1 MPRICR
7 HRLITV
13 LFALCSLLF
22 MQLAV
27 AAYACPGIGAK
38 VAKVAEAAAMA
49 EAGMPFAES
58 MTLATD
64 DEQPHL
70 CQAHCQAESQSAE
83 KFQLLSLLA
92 VDALPSAPALQI
104 ALPTLVAAPLHA
116 PHLKRTTAP
125 PLYIRNCCFRL

>member
-1 MPRICR
+1 MPRNCR

-13 LFALCSLLF
+13 LFALYSLLF

-27 AAYACPGIGAK
+27 AAYACPDIGAK
-38 VAKVAEAAAMA
+38 AAVMA
-49 EAGMPFAES
+49 EAGVPCAES
-58 MTLATD
+58 MALAMD

-92 VDALPSAPALQI
+92 VDALPSAQGLQI

-116 PHLKRTTAP
+116 PHLQRSTAP
-125 PLYIRNCCFRL
+125 PLSIRNCCLRL

>member
-1 MPRICR
+1 MPRNCH

-13 LFALCSLLF
+13 LFALHSLLF

-27 AAYACPGIGAK
+27 AAYACPDIGAK
-38 VAKVAEAAAMA
+38 VAVMA
-49 EAGMPFAES
+49 EAGVPCAES
-58 MTLATD
+58 MTLAMD

-92 VDALPSAPALQI
+92 ADALPSAPALQI
-104 ALPTLVAAPLHA
+104 ALPALLAASLHV
-116 PHLKRTTAP
+116 PHLQRGTAP
-125 PLYIRNCCFRL
+125 PLSIRNCCFRL

>member
-1 MPRICR
+1 MLRNCR
-7 HRLITV
+7 RRLITV
-13 LFALCSLLF
+13 LFTLCSLLF

-38 VAKVAEAAAMA
+38 VAQVASATAMA
-49 EAGMPFAES
+49 EAGMPCAES
-58 MTLATD
+58 MTLAMD

-83 KFQLLSLLA
+83 KSQLLSLLA

-104 ALPTLVAAPLHA
+104 ALPTLVVAPLQA
-116 PHLKRTTAP
+116 PHLQRSTAP
-125 PLYIRNCCFRL
+125 PLSIRNCCFRL